1 MFTNRRSLL
10 RASIVPALLLAGVAV
25 LGAAG
30 AQVEVPSGYHAFT
43 APFSPE
49 DGFGQ
54 VVASDGTVI
63 AAIDE
68 RNLVIY
74 SRTATWP
81 MWALQDTLPLWSASD
96 FLSSGLAVQ
105 GERVVVG
112 ESNAPGYAAGAV
124 RVLRRSGTAWIE
136 EEVLVP
142 ADGLA
147 GDGFGTSV
155 DIDGAT
161 IVVGAPGHG
170 TGGSAYVFTRAGFD
184 WTERAVLSADDAAS
198 GDGLGSAVALAG
210 DVLAAA
216 ALGADVAAFADVGAV
231 YVFEGAGASWSQQAR
246 LVEPGVTPAS
256 QFGFSLAAEADT
268 LLVGSPNT
276 DTPAGLGTG
285 AGYVWMRSGGT
296 WVSQGQLAAPWPFV
310 NDVALAG
317 FSVALQ
323 GDDAVLGAPFSEFS
337 QTFPEWG
344 AGVVLRFDRSGTS
357 WTFSGASAL
366 LNPLLGQHL
375 GWSVALGAD
384 TLVGGAPGWG
394 SGGSVLV
401 GPVWPFEVPPW
412 IDLGYGLEGT
422 VGVPRLAG
430 SGALTTGSSGSMTLS
445 QAAPRALA
453 LMLVAAQ
460 ELPLPFKGGTLVP
473 LPPLLEAYVVTSVAG
488 DLPLRWVA
496 FPAGVP
502 PLTAQ
507 FAIAD
512 AAAPYGVALSNALAI
527 VPQ

>member
-1 MFTNRRSLL
+1 MFTYRRSLL
-10 RASIVPALLLAGVAV
+10 RASIVPALLLAGVAA
-25 LGAAG
+25 LGTAS
-30 AQVEVPSGYHAFT
+30 AQVEVPAGYHDFT

-54 VVASDGTVI
+54 VVATDGTVI

-74 SRTATWP
+74 SRTAAWP
-81 MWALQDTLPLWSASD
+81 MWAWQETLPLWSPSD

-112 ESNAPGYAAGAV
+112 EINAPSYTAGAV
-124 RVLRRSGTAWIE
+124 RVLRRSGTVWIE
-136 EEVLVP
+136 EAVLEP
-142 ADGLA
+142 ADGLP

-170 TGGSAYVFTRAGFD
+170 TGGSVYVFTRAGFD
-184 WTERAVLSADDAAS
+184 WTERTALSADDAAS
-198 GDGLGSAVALAG
+198 GDDLGSAVALAG

-216 ALGADVAAFADVGAV
+216 ALGADVGATTDVGAV
-231 YVFEGAGASWSQQAR
+231 YVFEGAGASWSQQER
-246 LVEPGVTPAS
+246 LVEPGVTLAS
-256 QFGFSLAAEADT
+256 RFGFSLAADADT

-285 AGYVWMRSGGT
+285 AGYVWKRSGGT
-296 WVSQGQLAAPWPFV
+296 WVSQGQLAAPLPFV
-310 NDVALAG
+310 NDFASAG

-323 GDDAVLGAPFSEFS
+323 GDEAVLGAPFSEFT
-337 QTFPEWG
+337 QTFPAFG
-344 AGVVLRFDRSGTS
+344 AGIILRFDRSGTS
-357 WTFSGASAL
+357 WTSSGASAL
-366 LNPLLGQHL
+366 LNPIEGQHL

-384 TLVGGAPGWG
+384 TLVGGAPGWEP
-394 SGGSVLV
+394 GGAVLV

-422 VGVPRLAG
+422 VGVPRLVG
-430 SGALTTGSSGSMTLS
+430 SGPLTTGSSGSMTLS

-473 LPPLLEAYVVTSVAG
+473 LPPLLEAYVVTSPAG
-488 DLPLRWVA
+488 DLTLPWAA
-496 FPAGVP
+496 FPPGVP
-502 PLTAQ
+502 PLAAQ
-507 FAIAD
+507 FVIAD
-512 AAAPYGVALSNALAI
+512 AAAPNGVALSNALAI